1 MSTAALVDK
10 EYRTIVNDLK
20 THCGNIEPF
29 LLIRAAMLRQKYPS
43 EHKQHYWLELHYR
56 EDVDV
61 EAKSASIFHQVG
73 KLPSYHGHYHFALNL
88 QAGLDTLLSIAA
100 DDDIE
105 LITGDAF
112 PIT

>member
-20 THCGNIEPF
+20 TQCGNIEPF

-43 EHKQHYWLELHYR
+43 EYKQHYWLELHYK
-56 EDVDV
+56 DGVDA
-61 EAKSASIFHQVG
+61 EEKSATIFRQVG

-105 LITGDAF
+105 LITGDVF